1 MGVKQEPVPI
11 RGNAG
16 GLGAWG
22 SGLNKA
28 SRQSPHQSRRL
39 YLRGCEGGAVK
50 GMPVTARVG
59 ISPGGFKGA
68 WREDAGV
75 LLQMLGAQVPEGRMM
90 WGASLPPI
98 VLLHPHPVLVGSKLS
113 RRPLTPGLHN
123 FQGMSQISE
132 FSGRHPQ
139 TSHRHIAA

>member
-39 YLRGCEGGAVK
+39 YLRGCEGVAVK

-59 ISPGGFKGA
+59 ISPGGFEGA
-68 WREDAGV
+68 WREDCWGLAADAGSAGPGGEDDV
-75 LLQMLGAQVPEGRMM
+75 GGPL
-90 WGASLPPI
+90 SLP
-98 VLLHPHPVLVGSKLS
+98 
-113 RRPLTPGLHN
+113 
-123 FQGMSQISE
+123 
-132 FSGRHPQ
+132 
-139 TSHRHIAA
+139 

>member
-59 ISPGGFKGA
+59 ISPGGF
-68 WREDAGV
+68 
-75 LLQMLGAQVPEGRMM
+75 EGR
-90 WGASLPPI
+90 
-98 VLLHPHPVLVGSKLS
+98 LLGSRCRCWERRS
-113 RRPLTPGLHN
+113 RRG
-123 FQGMSQISE
+123 G
-132 FSGRHPQ
+132 
-139 TSHRHIAA
+139 

>member
-28 SRQSPHQSRRL
+28 GRQSPHQSRRL

-50 GMPVTARVG
+50 GMPVTRGWESVQG
-59 ISPGGFKGA
+59 TSRGLGGKI
-68 WREDAGV
+68 AGV
-75 LLQMLGAQVPEGRMM
+75 SLQMLGAQVLEGRMM
-90 WGASLPPI
+90 WGGLSPSHSATAPP
-98 VLLHPHPVLVGSKLS
+98 P
-113 RRPLTPGLHN
+113 RPRWLQHATETTHTGA
-123 FQGMSQISE
+123 
-132 FSGRHPQ
+132 
-139 TSHRHIAA
+139 T